1 MNWLFSKRIIKKSI
15 PWTVSTVISAILFN
29 LGAFQPLEYFVYNR
43 FTNWRFD
50 RNWDERLV
58 IIAIDDA
65 SIEKLGRFPWTRD
78 RYVPLLHKLTKANA
92 STVAINL
99 IWSEPSSADV
109 LLAKVMSDNR
119 HVVLSQAWD
128 AQGKKL
134 LPVPRLAEEAIG
146 IGHILEP
153 KSSDG
158 IVRSTELYKDDVPSL
173 AMATIQAYNLVWGN
187 VAMPNPDLEFGINWT
202 YRSSQMRQYSFVD
215 VIEERIPLDIF
226 QNKIVLVG
234 VTATGNDALVTPF
247 DGNDSAHNVH
257 LHANILQN
265 LLQQN
270 QLRVPEI
277 HWTWGLLLLVGMALA
292 WILGQSKIFQQ
303 IVIVVVLSGGWG
315 ICIFG
320 FFILGYWLPVAMP
333 ITLIMSIGLLS
344 IVQNQIESRQHL
356 QQMNSKLSYEAF
368 HDHLTGL
375 ANRILLT
382 DRINHAL
389 SLYQRHGYLFAVI
402 LVDLDGFKAINDN
415 LGHLNGDRLLIE
427 VAKRLSASI
436 RTGDTAAR
444 LGGDEFVVLLDNLK
458 EKQDAIITIERI
470 QAAMAP
476 TCCLDG
482 KKINISMSMGMAFS
496 IDSYQSPKDILA
508 DADIA
513 MYQAKSLG
521 KSCYQ
526 VFGTLI

>member
-1 MNWLFSKRIIKKSI
+1 
-15 PWTVSTVISAILFN
+15 
-29 LGAFQPLEYFVYNR
+29 
-43 FTNWRFD
+43 
-50 RNWDERLV
+50 
-58 IIAIDDA
+58 
-65 SIEKLGRFPWTRD
+65 
-78 RYVPLLHKLTKANA
+78 
-92 STVAINL
+92 
-99 IWSEPSSADV
+99 
-109 LLAKVMSDNR
+109 
-119 HVVLSQAWD
+119 
-128 AQGKKL
+128 
-134 LPVPRLAEEAIG
+134 
-146 IGHILEP
+146 
-153 KSSDG
+153 
-158 IVRSTELYKDDVPSL
+158 
-173 AMATIQAYNLVWGN
+173 
-187 VAMPNPDLEFGINWT
+187 
-202 YRSSQMRQYSFVD
+202 
-215 VIEERIPLDIF
+215 
-226 QNKIVLVG
+226 
-234 VTATGNDALVTPF
+234 
-247 DGNDSAHNVH
+247 
-257 LHANILQN
+257 
-265 LLQQN
+265 
-270 QLRVPEI
+270 
-277 HWTWGLLLLVGMALA
+277 
-292 WILGQSKIFQQ
+292 

-315 ICIFG
+315 ICTFG

-333 ITLIMSIGLLS
+333 ITLIMSIGLFS

-375 ANRILLT
+375 ANRVLLI
-382 DRINHAL
+382 DRINHAI

-444 LGGDEFVVLLDNLK
+444 LGGDEFVILLDNLK

-482 KKINISMSMGMAFS
+482 NKINISMSMGMAFS